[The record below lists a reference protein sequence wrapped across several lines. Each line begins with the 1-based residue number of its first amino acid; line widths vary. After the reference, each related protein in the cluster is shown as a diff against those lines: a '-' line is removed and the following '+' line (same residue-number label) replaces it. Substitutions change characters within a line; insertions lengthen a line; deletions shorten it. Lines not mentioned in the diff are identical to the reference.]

1 MFGPNTHPQPF
12 GTTAS
17 LFVQPQLHQPAPA
30 IQWGLCKTGST
41 DLLPLESIDVSVD
54 IINNVATVFY
64 DKTYFNN
71 SDQFIETDYYFPIS
85 SDACF
90 DSFQAKFG
98 EVTISGVIKKKQE
111 AKQDYEKALQQGRTA
126 AISEIVPSGNDAMRV
141 RIGNIP
147 PQTTITIKYSY
158 IQKLEVALNKFWCF
172 QLFSSATSGPTS
184 DWKTLLN
191 PSLPVVLGKNTENC
205 VFNIKVNIQSSSP
218 ISSVKS
224 PSHEIVQTFGN
235 ESHTC
240 TVQLDQ
246 SKINLLGKD
255 FILLFSNGNE
265 NKMDYVLTPFEDG
278 YCAMVNF
285 VADFDAEISANEAYD
300 TLVKAKEP
308 AKASHSMSTIRGE
321 YIFLIDRS
329 GSMSGGKMQ
338 RAKNSLLLFLKSLP
352 TDCFFN
358 VIGFGTKFQQM
369 YPESVEYSEESIE
382 SSLQKIEKLDA
393 DMGGTNIYH
402 PLKKVYETPL
412 KKGFPRFI
420 FLLTDGE
427 VGNTYEVLNLIKKN
441 VNAARVFS
449 IGIGSDCSQ
458 TLITQ
463 SAINGRGKHEFVV
476 ESQEIPAKVISLLNA
491 SLSPCYFDISLNSN
505 NFDAVVKS
513 MTPNPLDV
521 AFLLNGQVLTFFL
534 LLRKEAFENQKMELS
549 LRLYDS
555 TKKDYRSLDI
565 TLDQEKSLDCPQV
578 CKLAIHEMIR
588 ALEDQKRE
596 IGQGKRNVLWNE
608 KADIEASLTELSLK
622 YQILCK
628 ETAFFLEFIGDEF
641 PKADEIQVENRGNVV
656 VRLLPGCV
664 VPQVNFSQISFYLIS
679 MF

>member
-1 MFGPNTHPQPF
+1 M
-12 GTTAS
+12 
-17 LFVQPQLHQPAPA
+17 
-30 IQWGLCKTGST
+30 
-41 DLLPLESIDVSVD
+41 
-54 IINNVATVFY
+54 
-64 DKTYFNN
+64 
-71 SDQFIETDYYFPIS
+71 
-85 SDACF
+85 
-90 DSFQAKFG
+90 
-98 EVTISGVIKKKQE
+98 
-111 AKQDYEKALQQGRTA
+111 
-126 AISEIVPSGNDAMRV
+126 
-141 RIGNIP
+141 
-147 PQTTITIKYSY
+147 
-158 IQKLEVALNKFWCF
+158 
-172 QLFSSATSGPTS
+172 
-184 DWKTLLN
+184 
-191 PSLPVVLGKNTENC
+191 
-205 VFNIKVNIQSSSP
+205 NIQSSSP

-224 PSHEIVQTFGN
+224 PSHDIVQTFGN
-235 ESHTC
+235 ENHTC
-240 TVQLDQ
+240 TIQLNQ
-246 SKINLLGKD
+246 NKINFLGKD

-285 VADFDAEISANEAYD
+285 VADFDTEISANQAYD
-300 TLVKAKEP
+300 SLITAKEP
-308 AKASHSMSTIRGE
+308 AKTQHSMSTVRGE

-338 RAKNSLLLFLKSLP
+338 RAKSSLLLFLKSLP

-358 VIGFGTKFQQM
+358 VIGFGSKFQLM

-382 SSLQKIEKLDA
+382 SSLEKIEKLNA

-402 PLKKVYETPL
+402 PLKKVYESPL

-427 VGNTYEVLNLIKKN
+427 VENTYEVLNLIKEN

-513 MTPNPLDV
+513 ITPSPNDV

-534 LLRKEAFENQKMELS
+534 LLRKEAFENNQMGLS

-555 TKKDYRSLDI
+555 TKKNYRSVEL
-565 TLDQEKSLDCPQV
+565 TLDQENSLDHPQV
-578 CKLAIHEMIR
+578 CKLAIHQMIR

-596 IGQGKRNVLWNE
+596 IGQAKSSVLWNE

-628 ETAFFLEFIGDEF
+628 ETAFFLELIGDEF
-641 PKADEIQVENRGNVV
+641 PKADEMQIENRGNVT
-656 VRLLPGCV
+656 VRILPGLV
-664 VPQVNFSQISFYLIS
+664 VPQVSLLL
-679 MF
+679 